1 MKGKSSIGWIVAG
14 ALLAL
19 FVIFTVVVSLVDVQP
34 IGPLE
39 SSVGLATV
47 NGAVFR
53 WLGVNPVWETV
64 TDGLGLIAILSAV
77 CFAVLGLVQW
87 IKRRSPW
94 RVDGELWALGG
105 FYALVMAAYVVF
117 EVVVINQRPI
127 LVEGVLE
134 ASYPSS
140 HTMLVLC
147 LTLGGMI
154 ELHTLL
160 KKKKPLLLT
169 LDVLSAILMATTVV
183 GRLASGVHWLTDIV
197 AGVLLSLALSALYY
211 GVVAFLAERRNSQKR
226 D

>member
-1 MKGKSSIGWIVAG
+1 MKRKSTLWFILAG

-19 FVIFTVVVSLVDVQP
+19 FLIFTVIVSFVDVQP
-34 IGPLE
+34 IGPME

-53 WLGVNPVWETV
+53 WLGVHPIWETV

-77 CFAVLGLVQW
+77 CFAALGLVQW
-87 IKRRSPW
+87 IRRRSPW
-94 RVDGELWALGG
+94 RVDGELWALGA
-105 FYALVMAAYVVF
+105 FYVLVMAAYAVF

-127 LVEGVLE
+127 LVEGALE

-147 LTLGGMI
+147 LTMGGMI
-154 ELHTLL
+154 ELHALL

-169 LDVLSAILMATTVV
+169 LDILSVIMMATTVV

-197 AGVLLSLALSALYY
+197 AGVLLSMALAALYY
-211 GVVAFLAERRNSQKR
+211 GAVRLLAERRSVAQC